1 MNNNQKF
8 LAGLI
13 LGAAAGAIV
22 ALFLQSDKGKEVVSD
37 IKDAAAK
44 AGEKFNES
52 MANVNEEINDL
63 VNKGKSFAEHMQTG
77 KQTDNTTV

>member
-63 VNKGKSFAEHMQTG
+63 GNKGKSFAENLQTG

>member
-63 VNKGKSFAEHMQTG
+63 VNKGKSFAEQMHTG

>member
-63 VNKGKSFAEHMQTG
+63 VNKGKSFAENMQTG